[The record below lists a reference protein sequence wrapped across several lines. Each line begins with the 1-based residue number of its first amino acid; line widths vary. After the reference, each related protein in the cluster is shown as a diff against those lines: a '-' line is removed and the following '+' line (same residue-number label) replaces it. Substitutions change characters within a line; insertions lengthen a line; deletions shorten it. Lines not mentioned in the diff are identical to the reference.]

1 MVQEKNRGFEVVTSY
16 LDQGIQLPQRSTYLA
31 AGYDIQA
38 AEDTVLKSYWKVL
51 FQSVAE
57 QAKQWIRRSTDQPN
71 ITEDAIWQ
79 PTLVPTG
86 IKAYMQD
93 NEYLQIVNR
102 SSNPI
107 KRRLILP
114 NGIGIIDADYYNNEN
129 NEGHIYVQLLNFGLK
144 DVKIKKGE
152 RIAQGIFMPYYLA
165 DNDTGGLIQRTGGF
179 GSSNSIDQHKE

>member
-1 MVQEKNRGFEVVTSY
+1 MQEKIRGFEVVTAY
-16 LDQGIQLPQRSTYLA
+16 LDQDIQLPQRSTYLA

-57 QAKQWIRRSTDQPN
+57 QAKQWIRRSDDQSYLPA
-71 ITEDAIWQ
+71 EAIWQ

-86 IKAYMQD
+86 LKAYMQPD
-93 NEYLQIVNR
+93 EYLQIVNR

-107 KRRLILP
+107 KKRLTLP
-114 NGIGIIDADYYNNEN
+114 NGIGVIDADYYNNDN

-144 DVKIKKGE
+144 DVTIKKGD
-152 RIAQGIFMPYYLA
+152 RIAQGIFMSYYLA
-165 DNDTGGLIQRTGGF
+165 DNDIGGLSQRTGGF
-179 GSSNSIDQHKE
+179 GSSDQLDNDKE